1 MNISECLSQMRSF
14 VLHDKDGDLPLAW
27 RLRLWSLMKETCG
40 REEFLSIEDYRGVPH
55 TVAPG
60 AFANGG

>member
-40 REEFLSIEDYRGVPH
+40 REEFLSIEDYRGLLH
-55 TVAPG
+55 RC
-60 AFANGG
+60 